1 MNLSVKEITSEDI
14 GPLLEYWFTATPEFL
29 KGMGA
34 DISLLPAKENF
45 RQMMEAQLTADYP
58 QKKAYALIWRVN
70 DRPVGHTNI
79 NNITFGK
86 EATMHLHLWDQTL
99 RKSGRGTELLKM
111 SIPYY
116 FRNFEIEQLICEPY
130 ALNPA
135 PNRVVE
141 RVGFTLEK
149 EYVTVPG
156 SINFEQPVK
165 RWVMT
170 RDAFHALYK

>member
-1 MNLSVKEITSEDI
+1 
-14 GPLLEYWFTATPEFL
+14 
-29 KGMGA
+29 
-34 DISLLPAKENF
+34 
-45 RQMMEAQLTADYP
+45 
-58 QKKAYALIWRVN
+58 
-70 DRPVGHTNI
+70 
-79 NNITFGK
+79 
-86 EATMHLHLWDQTL
+86 MHLHLWDQTL

-116 FRNFEIEQLICEPY
+116 FRNFELEQLICEPY

-141 RVGFTLEK
+141 KVGFTLEK

-165 RWVMT
+165 RWIMT